1 MTTRLATEADIP
13 LLDTMLTNMEQRKSE
28 AAIREMLAAPYIA
41 VIHETA
47 GAPDGFY
54 FFTEGGLTQPSLLGP
69 GDGPHESLRAWVKA
83 ICEMG
88 QFIDQERQRRHPTWD
103 LNATEIIT
111 RIWTKNLAL
120 RTYIEQQFNWKKRTK
135 PTAEGYDEVGT
146 MREYHIKRSTLMA
159 SVADV
164 LTRLG

>member
-13 LLDTMLTNMEQRKSE
+13 LLDTMLTNMEQLKSE
-28 AAIREMLAAPYIA
+28 AAIRELIAPPCIT
-41 VIHETA
+41 VIHETDV
-47 GAPDGFY
+47 PDGFY
-54 FFTEGGLTQPSLLGP
+54 CFVERGLTEESILGP
-69 GDGPHESLRAWVKA
+69 GDGPHESLRAWLKA

-88 QFIDQERQRRHPTWD
+88 QLIDQERQRRHPTWD
-103 LNATEIIT
+103 LNTTQIVT

-146 MREYHIKRSTLMA
+146 MREYHIKRSTLMTA
-159 SVADV
+159 VTAV
-164 LTRLG
+164 LARLQ